1 MKKFIEISSFLH
13 NHIDDQL
20 NHKHASTAGLLLCA
34 IAFLCC
40 IVLSITPLNR
50 LQTLVEIQSWPTS
63 SLLLSLGSWLP
74 IDLKLA
80 SKMRDS
86 QISTHLVWLFFLIAV
101 EFIIYTL
108 GSWWIQR
115 QKPDYDN
122 RPTLR
127 IIWLGALAVGLIF
140 VFTPALLSRDV
151 FVYAGYGRVFTG
163 YFANPYFVALSAYP
177 HDALIS
183 LDDWNTALCAYG
195 PVWLLI
201 CGLSSLLAGEHI
213 VIYVFF
219 YRVLGFAAHALNVL
233 LVVTILRTM
242 DKTPRAVAQSALL
255 YAWNPL
261 VLQESCLGGHNDTF
275 MVTFILLGLLFSI
288 RAEKNMRQPF
298 TAPRSYLPPLILFTL
313 ATLIKFTSAPLIIL
327 FLILLICKALQA
339 KKKASMHLSKR
350 TLQWPGWRSLLQMI
364 STACLASTGIVLV
377 LYTPFWAG
385 HSIREILDGFSSP
398 PSAHS
403 AYGSILGA
411 ILNWEK
417 AHGGQY
423 KGETNPLLLLLSQH
437 KTWQNIST
445 GAAAITLILSVA
457 WLWRIPTT
465 RTLALATLTVLSAVL
480 IVTPWFFP
488 WYVIWLVGL
497 AVVCLPVIQERV
509 ARSLLG
515 FTLTFSAS
523 AHFIYFFRGYQP
535 LGDWIGWTFL
545 TTIGPPLLALLLLLI
560 SFRSLHTPKSNR

>member
-1 MKKFIEISSFLH
+1 MTRKFSETSSLLH

-20 NHKHASTAGLLLCA
+20 NHKRASTTGLLLCA

-40 IVLSITPLNR
+40 IVISITPLNR

-63 SLLLSLGSWLP
+63 NLLLSLGSWLP

-80 SKMRDS
+80 SKARDS
-86 QISTHLVWLFFLIAV
+86 QISTHLIWLFLLIAF
-101 EFIIYTL
+101 EFILYAL

-115 QKPDYDN
+115 QKPDYNN
-122 RPTLR
+122 RSTLR
-127 IIWLGALAVGLIF
+127 IIWLGVLAAGLIF

-151 FVYAGYGRVFTG
+151 FVYAGYGRVFTH
-163 YFANPYFVALSAYP
+163 YFANPYFVTLSTYS
-177 HDALIS
+177 HDALIP

-213 VIYVFF
+213 VFYVFF
-219 YRVLGFAAHALNVL
+219 YRILGFAAHAFNVL
-233 LVVTILRTM
+233 LVVSILRAM
-242 DKTPRAVAQSALL
+242 DKTPRTVAQGALL

-275 MVTFILLGLLFSI
+275 MVTFILLGLVLSI
-288 RAEKNMRQPF
+288 RAEKNMRQLF
-298 TAPRSYLPPLILFTL
+298 TTPRNYLPPLILFTL

-327 FLILLICKALQA
+327 FLILLTCKLLQA
-339 KKKASMHLSKR
+339 KERASTRPFKR
-350 TLQWPGWRSLLQMI
+350 TLRWLEWRSLLQIMA
-364 STACLASTGIVLV
+364 TACLASVGVVLA
-377 LYTPFWAG
+377 LYTPFWVG
-385 HSIREILDGFSSP
+385 HSIREILDSFSSP
-398 PSAHS
+398 PSAYS

-411 ILNWEK
+411 LLNWEK
-417 AHGGQY
+417 AHR
-423 KGETNPLLLLLSQH
+423 GETNSLLLLLSQH

-445 GAAAITLILSVA
+445 GAAAITLLLSTA
-457 WLWRIPTT
+457 WLRRSPTT
-465 RTLALATLTVLSAVL
+465 RTLALATLTLLSSVL

-509 ARSLLG
+509 ARALLG

-545 TTIGPPLLALLLLLI
+545 TTIGPPLLALLFLLI
-560 SFRSLHTPKSNR
+560 SFRSLHSPKSNR